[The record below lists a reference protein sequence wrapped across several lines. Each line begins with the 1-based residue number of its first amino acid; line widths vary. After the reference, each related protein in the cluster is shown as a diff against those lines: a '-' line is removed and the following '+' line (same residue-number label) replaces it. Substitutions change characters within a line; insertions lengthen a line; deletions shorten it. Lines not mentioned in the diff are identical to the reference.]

1 MQRDE
6 KARKRKN
13 MTGHIKWLVLAVLV
27 LILFGVLR
35 NARLSPEEKAVRAER
50 REKSAHWEET
60 RKGREN

>member
-13 MTGHIKWLVLAVLV
+13 MTGNIKWLVLAVLV

-35 NARLSPEEKAVRAER
+35 NARLSPEEK
-50 REKSAHWEET
+50 SAHWEET

>member
-1 MQRDE
+1 M
-6 KARKRKN
+6 RKN
-13 MTGHIKWLVLAVLV
+13 DEYIKWLVLGVLV

-50 REKSAHWEET
+50 REKSAHWEDT

>member
-13 MTGHIKWLVLAVLV
+13 MTGNIKWLVLAVLV

-35 NARLSPEEKAVRAER
+35 NARLSPEEKAVRTER
-50 REKSAHWEET
+50 REKSTHWEET